1 MDLTGKL
8 GWLRNFPEGCV
19 FFHVGYISLRK
30 GNTVPNHFISS
41 FISHYPL
48 THSSLKDTT
57 KFDKRV
63 ESYFMTETVLGAEDI
78 IIKKTQLQLSKG
90 AEISPS
96 QN

>member
-1 MDLTGKL
+1 
-8 GWLRNFPEGCV
+8 
-19 FFHVGYISLRK
+19 VGYISLRK

-63 ESYFMTETVLGAEDI
+63 ESNTVEIQKLEMIYNWACIPGPVIQQGAHDPTSQTLSLFIYKNGI
-78 IIKKTQLQLSKG
+78 ILSL
-90 AEISPS
+90 AEL
-96 QN
+96 